1 MRSNQNADNNSMEN
15 ALDIM
20 EIEPYLEKRLSILG
34 TEFSSTE
41 KVDGYLKV
49 YIDDE
54 LKKTDSYALEKD
66 CMLKFGIKI
75 RIIEGHHK

>member
-1 MRSNQNADNNSMEN
+1 MGN

-41 KVDGYLKV
+41 KVDSCLNV
-49 YIDDE
+49 YIDDK
-54 LKKTDSYALEKD
+54 LKKADSIALQKD
-66 CMLKFGIKI
+66 CMLKFAVKVKI
-75 RIIEGHHK
+75 ITRGLYK